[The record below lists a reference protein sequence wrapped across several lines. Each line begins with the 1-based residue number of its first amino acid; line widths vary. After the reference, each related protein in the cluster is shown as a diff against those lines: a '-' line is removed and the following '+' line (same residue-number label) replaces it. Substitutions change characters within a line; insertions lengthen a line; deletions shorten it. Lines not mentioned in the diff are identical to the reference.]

1 MSQAKINDCWNIIC
15 SNTACRIFVSTGERP
30 FKCDV
35 ESCGKRFTRN
45 EELTRHKR
53 IHTGVRP
60 YSCVFCKKRFGRK
73 DHLKKHMR
81 THEVRDSYRVSTAA
95 LGMIASLS
103 YPFQQSTELSPYLYQ
118 IWRWIF
124 DRESSTTI
132 TLTIDEFN
140 FCNVYNKREPLL
152 DA

>member
-1 MSQAKINDCWNIIC
+1 MFLVI
-15 SNTACRIFVSTGERP
+15 GERP

-103 YPFQQSTELSPYLYQ
+103 YNPFQQTTELSPYLYSQ
-118 IWRWIF
+118 IWRWIS
-124 DRESSTTI
+124 DRESHTTI
-132 TLTIDEFN
+132 TLTIDKFN
-140 FCNVYNKREPLL
+140 FYNVYNKRVHNKL